1 MSKNE
6 ATALLSEMAV
16 FVKVVEA
23 GSFSEAGRQLASTP
37 SAVSRSVARLEK
49 ALGTRLLQRTTRKL
63 RLSDSGKEVY
73 ERSRDI
79 VNAAQAV
86 MEVSGR
92 FSHEPQGLV
101 RLSVP
106 KAVGR
111 FVIHP
116 HIPEFLALYPE
127 VNLEMRLDDRYIDL
141 IDDQIDVA
149 IRITDQ
155 PPPGLMGRRLLSI
168 DHLLCATPHYLAEHG
183 TPAHPRDL
191 KHHSCI
197 YLGEEPGDSRWKFR
211 QGSKVFTV
219 NVQGRYA
226 VNHTGAR
233 LDAVLHHIGIG
244 SLPYFTAKEALQ
256 QGLVIQVLP
265 GWTFKTN
272 YCGDAWALYPPTRH
286 LPPKLRVLIEFLA
299 ERLR

>member
-116 HIPEFLALYPE
+116 HIPEFLALYP
-127 VNLEMRLDDRYIDL
+127 R
-141 IDDQIDVA
+141 
-149 IRITDQ
+149 
-155 PPPGLMGRRLLSI
+155 SI
-168 DHLLCATPHYLAEHG
+168 W
-183 TPAHPRDL
+183 R
-191 KHHSCI
+191 
-197 YLGEEPGDSRWKFR
+197 
-211 QGSKVFTV
+211 
-219 NVQGRYA
+219 
-226 VNHTGAR
+226 
-233 LDAVLHHIGIG
+233 
-244 SLPYFTAKEALQ
+244 
-256 QGLVIQVLP
+256 
-265 GWTFKTN
+265 
-272 YCGDAWALYPPTRH
+272 
-286 LPPKLRVLIEFLA
+286 
-299 ERLR
+299 